1 MPVNVF
7 QRIFDFGSK
16 KDDSKNVSSSD
27 AIKHLSDV
35 EEMLNKKQQHLESQI
50 DQEKITALRCSKQ
63 GNKRGALL
71 ALKRKKKFEKT
82 LLQLDGTLT
91 TLETQR
97 EYLQNASTNMD
108 VLHVMRQAAS
118 ALKKTNQN
126 LDADQVQDLMDD
138 LAEQHSVAEE
148 IANAISSPIGSSDLY
163 NDADLERELELLAQE
178 EIKDDMMKIGPLPD
192 VPIHTTTTTTTTTTV
207 KTNNQSEE
215 LRQLEAWAQ

>member
-1 MPVNVF
+1 MPISAF

-16 KDDSKNVSSSD
+16 KDDTKNVSSSD
-27 AIKHLSDV
+27 AIQRLSDV

-50 DQEKITALRCSKQ
+50 DEEKQTAIRCSKQ
-63 GNKRGALL
+63 GNKRAALM
-71 ALKRKKKFEKT
+71 ALKRKKKYEKT

-108 VLHVMRQAAS
+108 VLRVMKQAAS

-126 LDADQVQDLMDD
+126 LDVDQVHDLMDD
-138 LAEQHSVAEE
+138 LAEQHTVAEE
-148 IANAISSPIGSSDLY
+148 IANAISSPIGTSDLY

-178 EIKDDMMKIGPLPD
+178 EIKDDMMKIEPLPD
-192 VPIHTTTTTTTTTTV
+192 VPSHQTGTI
-207 KTNNQSEE
+207 KTHNQSEE
-215 LRQLEAWAQ
+215 IRELEAWAQ

>member
-192 VPIHTTTTTTTTTTV
+192 VPIHTTTTTTTTTV

>member
-1 MPVNVF
+1 MPINAF

-16 KDDSKNVSSSD
+16 KDDTKNVSSSD
-27 AIKHLSDV
+27 AIKRLSDV

-50 DQEKITALRCSKQ
+50 EGEKATAIRYSKQ
-63 GNKRGALL
+63 GNKRGALM
-71 ALKRKKKFEKT
+71 ALKRKKKCEKT

-108 VLHVMRQAAS
+108 VLRVMRQAAS

-126 LDADQVQDLMDD
+126 LDVDQVHDLMDD
-138 LAEQHSVAEE
+138 LSEQHTVAEE
-148 IANAISSPIGSSDLY
+148 IANAISSPVGSSDLY

-178 EIKDDMMKIGPLPD
+178 EIKEDMMNIGPLPD
-192 VPIHTTTTTTTTTTV
+192 VPPVQTTTTTTI

-215 LRQLEAWAQ
+215 LRELEAWAQ

>member
-1 MPVNVF
+1 MPISAF

-16 KDDSKNVSSSD
+16 KDDTKNVSSSD
-27 AIKHLSDV
+27 AIQRLSDV

-50 DQEKITALRCSKQ
+50 DEEKQTAIRCSKQ
-63 GNKRGALL
+63 GNKRAALM
-71 ALKRKKKFEKT
+71 ALKRKKKYEKT

-108 VLHVMRQAAS
+108 VLRVMKQAAS

-126 LDADQVQDLMDD
+126 LDVDQVHDLMDD
-138 LAEQHSVAEE
+138 LAEQHTVAEE
-148 IANAISSPIGSSDLY
+148 IANAISSPVGTSDLY

-178 EIKDDMMKIGPLPD
+178 EIKDDMMKIEPLPD
-192 VPIHTTTTTTTTTTV
+192 VPSHQTGTI
-207 KTNNQSEE
+207 KTHNQSEE
-215 LRQLEAWAQ
+215 IRELEAWAQ

>member
-50 DQEKITALRCSKQ
+50 DQEKTTALRCSKQ

-126 LDADQVQDLMDD
+126 LDADQVHDLMDD

-178 EIKDDMMKIGPLPD
+178 EIKVDMMKIGPLPD
-192 VPIHTTTTTTTTTTV
+192 VPIHTTTTAAV

-215 LRQLEAWAQ
+215 LHELEAWAQ

>member
-1 MPVNVF
+1 MPISAF

-16 KDDSKNVSSSD
+16 KDDTKNVSSSD
-27 AIKHLSDV
+27 AIQRLSDV

-50 DQEKITALRCSKQ
+50 DEEKQTAIRSSKQ
-63 GNKRGALL
+63 GNKRGALM
-71 ALKRKKKFEKT
+71 ALKRKKKYEKT

-108 VLHVMRQAAS
+108 VLRVMKQAAS

-126 LDADQVQDLMDD
+126 LDVDQVHDLMDD
-138 LAEQHSVAEE
+138 LAEQHTVAEE
-148 IANAISSPIGSSDLY
+148 IANAISSPVGTSDLY

-178 EIKDDMMKIGPLPD
+178 EIKDDMMKIEPLPD
-192 VPIHTTTTTTTTTTV
+192 VPSHQTGTI
-207 KTNNQSEE
+207 KTHNQSEE
-215 LRQLEAWAQ
+215 IRELEAWAQ

>member
-1 MPVNVF
+1 MPINAF

-16 KDDSKNVSSSD
+16 KDDTKNVTSSD
-27 AIKHLSDV
+27 AIKRLSDV

-50 DQEKITALRCSKQ
+50 EEEKKNAIRYSKQ
-63 GNKRGALL
+63 GNKRGAIM

-126 LDADQVQDLMDD
+126 LDVDQVHDLMDD
-138 LAEQHSVAEE
+138 LAEQHTVAEE
-148 IANAISSPIGSSDLY
+148 IANAISSPIGTSDLY
-163 NDADLERELELLAQE
+163 NDADLERELELLAEE
-178 EIKDDMMKIGPLPD
+178 EIKNDMMKIGPLPD
-192 VPIHTTTTTTTTTTV
+192 VPIQTTTTTATIE
-207 KTNNQSEE
+207 TNNQSEE
-215 LRQLEAWAQ
+215 LRKLEAWAQ

>member
-192 VPIHTTTTTTTTTTV
+192 VPIHTTTTTV

>member
-1 MPVNVF
+1 MPISAF

-16 KDDSKNVSSSD
+16 KDDTKNVSSSD
-27 AIKHLSDV
+27 AIKRLSDV

-50 DQEKITALRCSKQ
+50 EEEKSTAIRCSKQ
-63 GNKRGALL
+63 GNKRGALM
-71 ALKRKKKFEKT
+71 ALKRKKKYEKT

-108 VLHVMRQAAS
+108 VLRVMRQAAS
-118 ALKKTNQN
+118 ALKNTNQN
-126 LDADQVQDLMDD
+126 LDVDQVHDLMDD
-138 LAEQHSVAEE
+138 LSEQHSVAEE
-148 IANAISSPIGSSDLY
+148 IANAISSPVGSSDLY

-178 EIKDDMMKIGPLPD
+178 EIKKDMMKIGPLPD
-192 VPIHTTTTTTTTTTV
+192 VPIQTATI

-215 LRQLEAWAQ
+215 LRELEAWAQ

>member
-1 MPVNVF
+1 MPINAF

-16 KDDSKNVSSSD
+16 KDDTKNISSSD
-27 AIKHLSDV
+27 AIKRLSDV

-50 DQEKITALRCSKQ
+50 EEEKTTAIRCSKQ
-63 GNKRGALL
+63 GNKRGALM

-126 LDADQVQDLMDD
+126 LDVDQVHDLMDD

-163 NDADLERELELLAQE
+163 NDADLERELELLGEE

-192 VPIHTTTTTTTTTTV
+192 VPIQTTTI

>member
-192 VPIHTTTTTTTTTTV
+192 VPIHTTTTTTTTV

>member
-1 MPVNVF
+1 MPINAF

-16 KDDSKNVSSSD
+16 KDDTKNVSSSD
-27 AIKHLSDV
+27 AIKRLSDV

-50 DQEKITALRCSKQ
+50 EEEKTTAIRCSKQ
-63 GNKRGALL
+63 GNKRGALM

-126 LDADQVQDLMDD
+126 LDVDQVHDLMDD

-163 NDADLERELELLAQE
+163 NDADLERELELLGEE

-192 VPIHTTTTTTTTTTV
+192 VPIQTTTI

>member
-1 MPVNVF
+1 MPINAF

-16 KDDSKNVSSSD
+16 KDDTKNVSSSD
-27 AIKHLSDV
+27 AIKRLSDV

-50 DQEKITALRCSKQ
+50 EEEKTTAIRCSKQ
-63 GNKRGALL
+63 GNKRGALM
-71 ALKRKKKFEKT
+71 ALKRKKKYEKT

-97 EYLQNASTNMD
+97 EYLQNSSTNMD
-108 VLHVMRQAAS
+108 VLRVMRQAAS

-126 LDADQVQDLMDD
+126 LDADQVHDLMDD
-138 LAEQHSVAEE
+138 LSEQHSVAEE

-178 EIKDDMMKIGPLPD
+178 EIKEDMMKIGPLPD
-192 VPIHTTTTTTTTTTV
+192 VPAQTGTI
-207 KTNNQSEE
+207 KLNNQSEE
-215 LRQLEAWAQ
+215 LRELEAWGQ

>member
-1 MPVNVF
+1 MPINAF

-16 KDDSKNVSSSD
+16 KDDTKNVTSSD
-27 AIKHLSDV
+27 AIKRLSDV

-50 DQEKITALRCSKQ
+50 EEEKTNAIRYSKQ
-63 GNKRGALL
+63 GNKRGAIM

-126 LDADQVQDLMDD
+126 LDVDQVHDLMDD
-138 LAEQHSVAEE
+138 LAEQHTVAEE
-148 IANAISSPIGSSDLY
+148 IANAISSPIGTSDLY
-163 NDADLERELELLAQE
+163 NDADLERELELLAEE
-178 EIKDDMMKIGPLPD
+178 EIKNDMMKIGPLPD
-192 VPIHTTTTTTTTTTV
+192 VPIQTTTTTATIE
-207 KTNNQSEE
+207 TNNQSEE
-215 LRQLEAWAQ
+215 LRKLEAWAQ

>member
-1 MPVNVF
+1 MPIGAF
-7 QRIFDFGSK
+7 QRLFDFGSK
-16 KDDSKNVSSSD
+16 KDDTKNVSSSD
-27 AIKHLSDV
+27 AIQRLSDV

-50 DQEKITALRCSKQ
+50 EEEKKTAIRCSKQ
-63 GNKRGALL
+63 GNKRGALM

-108 VLHVMRQAAS
+108 VLRVMKQAAN

-126 LDADQVQDLMDD
+126 LDVDQVHDLMDD
-138 LAEQHSVAEE
+138 LAEQHTVAEE
-148 IANAISSPIGSSDLY
+148 IANAISSPMGTSDLY

-192 VPIHTTTTTTTTTTV
+192 VPQQAATI
-207 KTNNQSEE
+207 KTNNQSDE
-215 LRQLEAWAQ
+215 LRDLEAWAQ